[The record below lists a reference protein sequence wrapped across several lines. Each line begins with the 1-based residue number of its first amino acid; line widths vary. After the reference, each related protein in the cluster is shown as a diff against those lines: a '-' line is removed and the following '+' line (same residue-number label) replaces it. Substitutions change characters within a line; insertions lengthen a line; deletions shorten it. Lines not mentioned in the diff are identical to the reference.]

1 MPKKPNSH
9 GMQEYVP
16 AGNGDASGEYANEEG
31 NNRHFTSFKK
41 PEEKNDGLTNETNGD
56 TIKPDMN
63 NEYMKEFDRVLK
75 LDNVEYRR
83 VEKHKSP
90 LTEDEIINSL
100 SGGDMTKG
108 SCASLALAYV
118 GQKAGMNVLDF
129 RDGASRSFFATRAIL
144 RKIGMLPNV
153 ITVTETAKSAVT
165 AGNKLLRRVETGKEY
180 FFCSGKHAAI
190 VRNKDGVMQY
200 LELQSATGSG
210 WQNFNGNPRY
220 TLAHRFGDYRF
231 NGHDIDAFMIE
242 VNSLKGTDNLRYLL
256 GYINTAK
263 NEQGKGKYGTRK

>member
-1 MPKKPNSH
+1 
-9 GMQEYVP
+9 MQEYVP

-56 TIKPDMN
+56 TIKPDMDN
-63 NEYMKEFDRVLK
+63 KYMKEFDKVLK

-100 SGGDMTKG
+100 SGEDMTGG

-118 GQKAGMNVLDF
+118 GQKAGMNVIDF
-129 RDGASRSFFATRAIL
+129 RGGASRSIFAQRQAL
-144 RKIGMLPNV
+144 RIIGMLPNV
-153 ITVTETAKSAVT
+153 ITVTETAKSGVE
-165 AGNKLLRRVETGKEY
+165 AGDKLLKRVETGKEY
-180 FFCSGKHAAI
+180 LFCGVKHAAI
-190 VRNKDGVMQY
+190 IRNNDGVMQY

-210 WQNFNGNPRY
+210 WKNFNRNPRY
-220 TLAHRFGDYRF
+220 TLAHRFGDYKPK
-231 NGHDIDAFMIE
+231 GYDIDAFMID

-263 NEQGKGKYGTRK
+263 NEQRKGKYGTKK